1 MRHRNPIIKPCSAH
15 DMFASLSEMNIGRRE
30 SNTGWDVIRLPVNVA
45 LARAGGK
52 VLWRRLMRSKLPQN
66 TGYLLSTPYSLA
78 APVEAT
84 QRQQQYTLGP
94 FDWIVLVEAP
104 QEPTP

>member
-15 DMFASLSEMNIGRRE
+15 DMFAKLTEMNIGRRE
-30 SNTGWDVIRLPVNVA
+30 SSAGWDVILLPGNVA
-45 LARAGGK
+45 LAREGGK
-52 VLWRRLMRSKLPQN
+52 VLWRRLMRGKLPQN
-66 TGYLLSTPYSLA
+66 SGYSLA
-78 APVEAT
+78 APVKAM

-94 FDWIVLVEAP
+94 FDWIVLVEVP

>member
-15 DMFASLSEMNIGRRE
+15 DMFAKLTEMNIGRRE
-30 SNTGWDVIRLPVNVA
+30 SNAGWDVILLPVNVA
-45 LARAGGK
+45 LAREGGR
-52 VLWRRLMRSKLPQN
+52 VLWHCLMRGKLPQN
-66 TGYLLSTPYSLA
+66 SGYALA
-78 APVEAT
+78 APVKAM

-94 FDWIVLVEAP
+94 FDWIVLVEVP

>member
-1 MRHRNPIIKPCSAH
+1 MKHRNPIIKPCSAH
-15 DMFASLSEMNIGRRE
+15 DMFAKLTKMNIGRRE
-30 SNTGWDVIRLPVNVA
+30 SNAGWDVILLPANVA
-45 LARAGGK
+45 LAREGGK
-52 VLWRRLMRSKLPQN
+52 VLWRHLMRGKLPQN
-66 TGYLLSTPYSLA
+66 SGYALSTPYSLA